1 MNSHHD
7 WDDDDRPC
15 QGHADIS
22 GAARAAG
29 VSERTLR
36 RYIEMGYLDP
46 ERVPR
51 PGGFSYAFSDED
63 IDQARRVAAGNLQS
77 LAVATPGLCR
87 WHLDQAES
95 RGRSLP
101 LADAGRELCGRG
113 R

>member
-7 WDDDDRPC
+7 WDDADRPC

-22 GAARAAG
+22 GAAHAAG

-36 RYIEMGYLDP
+36 RYIERGEIDP
-46 ERVPR
+46 ERIPH
-51 PGGFSYAFSDED
+51 PGGFSYLFSDED
-63 IDQARRVAAGNLQS
+63 IRQVRRIAARNLQS
-77 LAVATPGLCR
+77 LAAAKPGLCR

-101 LADAGRELCGRG
+101 LSDAGRELCR
-113 R
+113 RR